1 MSAAVIDLK
10 NVEDQRDVVHRA
22 VEALVDGQLVVFP
35 TETVY
40 GVAAS
45 ALHEGAIQRLLE
57 AKGRDARH
65 PMTLAIKSAEDA
77 WDYVPRISTLGQRLA
92 RRCWPGPLTLVL
104 EDDHPES
111 VVRQLPVAVQKVVCP
126 AGQIGLR
133 VPAHPI
139 LLSVLRLCAGPLALS
154 SANRTGEPAAVTADE
169 AIESL
174 RDRVELILNDGQCKF
189 GQPSTVVQIR
199 DNCWQLLRPG
209 VFNESTLRRLASFML
224 LFVCT
229 GNTCRSPMA
238 GALMQRHL
246 ARRLGVEEAQLEDRG
261 LLVLSAGIAA
271 MSGGRA
277 SAEAIEV
284 MAECGLDLSRH
295 ESQPLSDRL
304 VRFADLILTMTRG
317 HREAILAEWS
327 SAAARTHLLGGSAG
341 DVADPVGG
349 TTDTYRQCASQID
362 EFLKPWLAQLDL
374 ERIVATGGSG
384 G

>member
-1 MSAAVIDLK
+1 
-10 NVEDQRDVVHRA
+10 
-22 VEALVDGQLVVFP
+22 
-35 TETVY
+35 
-40 GVAAS
+40 
-45 ALHEGAIQRLLE
+45 
-57 AKGRDARH
+57 
-65 PMTLAIKSAEDA
+65 
-77 WDYVPRISTLGQRLA
+77 
-92 RRCWPGPLTLVL
+92 
-104 EDDHPES
+104 
-111 VVRQLPVAVQKVVCP
+111 
-126 AGQIGLR
+126 
-133 VPAHPI
+133 
-139 LLSVLRLCAGPLALS
+139 
-154 SANRTGEPAAVTADE
+154 
-169 AIESL
+169 
-174 RDRVELILNDGQCKF
+174 
-189 GQPSTVVQIR
+189 
-199 DNCWQLLRPG
+199 
-209 VFNESTLRRLASFML
+209 
-224 LFVCT
+224 
-229 GNTCRSPMA
+229 MA

-277 SAEAIEV
+277 SAEAIQV